1 MYNVVTR
8 WTKKS
13 LTLDLFRP
21 FQDRGTLPSHRTL
34 LGGNNLL
41 DVNTKL
47 PNSHLSLYLTC
58 SYPPPHLVSRATH
71 ALCHP
76 PGLFLSHT
84 SPSPQTASPP
94 FFPSLE
100 MVRATEQLVETRRE
114 AGCASAWV
122 AGAPLW
128 EVTVDPLALEVLEEM
143 LSTLWENVSDPRV
156 TLSGL

>member
-1 MYNVVTR
+1 MEL
-8 WTKKS
+8 KKNFYLGS
-13 LTLDLFRP
+13 ISPISGPRNTAQS
-21 FQDRGTLPSHRTL
+21 QDTP
-34 LGGNNLL
+34 GGNNFS
-41 DVNTKL
+41 DIDTKH

-71 ALCHP
+71 ALCQP

-94 FFPSLE
+94 FSPSLE

-122 AGAPLW
+122 AGEPLW
-128 EVTVDPLALEVLEEM
+128 EVTVDLLGLEVLEEM
-143 LSTLWENVSDPRV
+143 LSTLWENVSGPRV